1 MWDFLNSLQDGTI
14 LNGLFDKVG
23 LTGGVLIVLGIG
35 ILIFL
40 IVAIIA
46 ERKTR
51 ILFPDRKRRGDSGDD
66 GFLNF
71 DDDDDDEDDDK

>member
-1 MWDFLNSLQDGTI
+1 MWDFFNSLQDGAI
-14 LNGLFDKVG
+14 LNGLFDSVG
-23 LTGGVLIVLGIG
+23 LTGGVLIILGVG

-40 IVAIIA
+40 IVAIVA

-51 ILFPDRKRRGDSGDD
+51 VLFPDRKRRGSSDSD

-71 DDDDDDEDDDK
+71 DDDEDDDD

>member
-14 LNGLFDKVG
+14 LDGLFDQVG
-23 LTGGVLIVLGIG
+23 LTGGVLIVLGVG

-40 IVAIIA
+40 IVAIVA

-51 ILFPDRKRRGDSGDD
+51 ILFPDRKRRGNSDDD

>member
-1 MWDFLNSLQDGTI
+1 MWDFFNSLQDGTI
-14 LNGLFDKVG
+14 LNGLFDSVG
-23 LTGGVLIVLGIG
+23 LTGGVLIILGVG

-40 IVAIIA
+40 IVAIVA

-51 ILFPDRKRRGDSGDD
+51 VLFPDRKRRGSSDSD

-71 DDDDDDEDDDK
+71 DDDEDDDD

>member
-1 MWDFLNSLQDGTI
+1 MWDFFNSLQDGTI
-14 LNGLFDKVG
+14 LNALFDKVG
-23 LTGGVLIVLGIG
+23 LTGGVLIVLGVG

-40 IVAIIA
+40 IVAIVA

-51 ILFPDRKRRGDSGDD
+51 ILFPDRKRRGNSEDD

-71 DDDDDDEDDDK
+71 DDEEDEEDESK

>member
-1 MWDFLNSLQDGTI
+1 MWDFFNSLQDGTI
-14 LNGLFDKVG
+14 LDALFDKVG
-23 LTGGVLIVLGIG
+23 LTGGVLIVMGVG

-40 IVAIIA
+40 IVAIVA

-51 ILFPDRKRRGDSGDD
+51 ILFPDRKRRGNGEDD

-71 DDDDDDEDDDK
+71 DDDEDEEEESK

>member
-14 LNGLFDKVG
+14 LDGFFDKVG
-23 LTGGVLIVLGIG
+23 LTGGVLIILGIG

-40 IVAIIA
+40 IVAIVA

-51 ILFPDRKRRGDSGDD
+51 VLFPDRKRRGNSDGDS
-66 GFLNF
+66 FLNF
-71 DDDDDDEDDDK
+71 DDDDDEDN

>member
-1 MWDFLNSLQDGTI
+1 MWDFFNSLQEGTI
-14 LNGLFDKVG
+14 LDGFFAQFG
-23 LTGGVLIVLGIG
+23 LTAGVMIILGIG

-51 ILFPDRKRRGDSGDD
+51 VLFPDRKKRPGESD

-71 DDDDDDEDDDK
+71 DDDDDE

>member
-14 LNGLFDKVG
+14 LNGLFDSVG
-23 LTGGVLIVLGIG
+23 LTGGVLIILGVG

-40 IVAIIA
+40 IVAIVA

-51 ILFPDRKRRGDSGDD
+51 VLFPDRKRRGSSDSDS
-66 GFLNF
+66 FLNF
-71 DDDDDDEDDDK
+71 DDDEDDDD

>member
-1 MWDFLNSLQDGTI
+1 MWDFLNSLQDGTV
-14 LNGLFDKVG
+14 LNGLFDQVG
-23 LTGGVLIVLGIG
+23 LTGGVLIVLGVG

-40 IVAIIA
+40 IVAIVA

-51 ILFPDRKRRGDSGDD
+51 ILFPDRKRRGNSADD

-71 DDDDDDEDDDK
+71 DDDEDEDEPSK